1 MRAITLAATVAAA
14 GLALPAMAQTRVAQF
29 DINNLKF
36 QARDNAGAP
45 VPFGGVSHTG
55 SITMA
60 DDVGITELLS
70 VAMQT
75 GGGPFVP
82 DPLFNGILTSASVTI
97 NLLNGMVT
105 GGALSFDVNLGPA
118 NGGDRYSAVIG
129 AGGFV
134 SPFVGGGFKIEALS
148 TTGAFSDPNFAGVA
162 IPDFFSAQSTPPF
175 LLGAFLAFKVNPDG
189 SGSGY
194 NDMDVFVQNIPTPG
208 SLGLLALSGVLATR
222 RKRK

>member
-1 MRAITLAATVAAA
+1 MRAFTLGAAVAVA

-36 QARDNAGAP
+36 QARNGAGAP
-45 VPFGGVSHTG
+45 IPFGGVNHTG
-55 SITMA
+55 ALTMTA
-60 DDVGITELLS
+60 DVGITDLLTVS
-70 VAMQT
+70 IQT
-75 GGGPFVP
+75 GGGPYVP
-82 DPLFNGILTSASVTI
+82 DPLFSGLLTSASISI

-105 GGALSFDVNLGPA
+105 GGTLSFDVNLGPA

-134 SPFVGGGFKIEALS
+134 TPFVGGGFKVEALS
-148 TTGAFSDPNFAGVA
+148 TTGAFSDANFAGVP

-175 LLGAFLAFKVNPDG
+175 LLGSFLAFKINPDG
-189 SGSGY
+189 NGSGY
-194 NDMDVFVQNIPTPG
+194 SDMDVFVQNIPTPG
-208 SLGLLALSGVLATR
+208 SLGLLALSGVLVSR